1 MSEGT
6 VGGAVPER
14 WAAPSTFHGRG
25 ALSRRR
31 MGASAPRLTDKKK
44 TMRTIAKLAHLGT
57 TGGRFPLSDV
67 FDHLRR
73 ALNAKADRR
82 PSRPLQDIDGWSDQ
96 AEVAYYEGCRA
107 SRCL

>member
-1 MSEGT
+1 MGF
-6 VGGAVPER
+6 VGGLDLHR
-14 WAAPSTFHGRG
+14 WAGSPGFAGGSRRHGRG
-25 ALSRRR
+25 R
-31 MGASAPRLTDKKK
+31 PPTDKKK

-57 TGGRFPLSDV
+57 NGGRSPLSDMFEHV
-67 FDHLRR
+67 RR
-73 ALNAKADRR
+73 ALTAAAPDRR